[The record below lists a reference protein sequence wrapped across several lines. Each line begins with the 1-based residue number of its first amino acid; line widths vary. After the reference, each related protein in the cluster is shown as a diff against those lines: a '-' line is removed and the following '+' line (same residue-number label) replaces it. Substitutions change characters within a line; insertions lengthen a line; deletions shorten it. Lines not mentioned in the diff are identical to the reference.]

1 MQHSPVETIK
11 ERLSITDVIGGYLT
25 LESAG
30 ANWKA
35 RCPFHNEKTPSFFVS
50 PARNSYYCFG
60 CSAKGDIFTFVEQFE
75 GVDFLGALKIL
86 ADRAGVDLSTYT
98 SKTRDEMSRLY
109 EIMER
114 TTLFYQKELS
124 KNPEAL
130 AYLASRGLTEET
142 ITLFRIGYAPNE
154 WRLAHTMLSQAGFSD
169 IEIEKVGLIKPIEK
183 NGVQDRSGY
192 YDRFRGRIMFPIN
205 DSSGRVIAFTGRV
218 LVDDSS
224 GAKYLNSPDTVLFDK
239 SSVLFGLDKAKHAIR
254 QYDHTVLVEGQFDV
268 IMAHQVGCTNT
279 VALSGTALGDTLE
292 TKEHMVTNLGLATR
306 LSRNVKLVFD
316 ADKAGFRAAIRSAK
330 IALSLGMDV
339 KVARIPEGK
348 DPADIILE
356 HGVTTWK
363 HILTDSKHV
372 ILFYLE
378 TILGIKKDAY
388 QKIRDVRDHILPFV
402 SALSSTVE
410 QSYFIKQISE
420 ATQITQEALLEDLK
434 KVKPEYEEKKSTEKQ
449 KTPTEE
455 LTRRDSILRR
465 ILGVILW
472 QESLSER
479 RIDCEY
485 VRRRLTE
492 LLGDIVFKDFSEAS
506 QDVFGI
512 AEEAERRYESDLHLK
527 ETIEDELNALQEE
540 LLTVELKE
548 HITKIGQLEKD
559 GTEEKNITAL
569 VARCQ
574 SISHQLHEIRQK
586 RHVVT

>member
-11 ERLSITDVIGGYLT
+11 ERLSISDVIGGYVT

-50 PARNSYYCFG
+50 SVRNSYYCFG
-60 CSAKGDIFTFVEQFE
+60 CAAKGDIFTFVQQFE

-86 ADRAGVDLSTYT
+86 ADRAGVDLGSYT

-114 TTLFYQKELS
+114 ATLFYQKELT
-124 KNPEAL
+124 KHPEAS

-142 ITLFRIGYAPNE
+142 IRLFRIGYAPDE
-154 WRLAHTMLSQAGFSD
+154 WRLVYTMLSQAGFSD

-183 NGVQDRSGY
+183 NGVQDRSGF

-205 DSSGRVIAFTGRV
+205 DSSGRVIAFTGRI
-218 LVDDSS
+218 LVDDKS

-254 QYDHTVLVEGQFDV
+254 QYDHTVLVEGQFDA

-279 VALSGTALGDTLE
+279 VALSGTALGDALE
-292 TKEHMVTNLGLATR
+292 TKEHLATNLGLIRR
-306 LSRNVKLVFD
+306 LSRNLKLAFD
-316 ADKAGFRAAIRSAK
+316 ADTAGFRAAIRSAK

-339 KVARIPEGK
+339 KVARIPEGN
-348 DPADIILE
+348 DPADIITKE
-356 HGVTTWK
+356 GVAKWK
-363 HILTDSKHV
+363 EILTDSHHV
-372 ILFYLE
+372 ILFYLD
-378 TILGIKKDAY
+378 TILSRKKDEY
-388 QKIRDVRDHILPFV
+388 QKVRDVRDYILPFV
-402 SALSSTVE
+402 ASLSSTVE
-410 QSYFIKQISE
+410 QSYFIKQISDK
-420 ATQITQEALLEDLK
+420 TGMSQSALLEDLK
-434 KVKPEYEEKKSTEKQ
+434 KVKPEYEKKNEPVVP

-465 ILGVILW
+465 IFGVLLW
-472 QESLSER
+472 QESLANPV
-479 RIDCEY
+479 IDC
-485 VRRRLTE
+485 VRIRTKLIE
-492 LLGDIVFKDFSEAS
+492 LLGVDRFNEFLTVSV
-506 QDVFGI
+506 DVFGLS
-512 AEEAERRYESDLHLK
+512 AEAEQRYDTDSHVSENIDNEIL
-527 ETIEDELNALQEE
+527 ALQEE
-540 LLTVELKE
+540 LLTTELKE
-548 HITKIGQLEKD
+548 HVVTIGQLERD
-559 GTEEKNITAL
+559 GTQDVTITAL

-574 SISHQLHEIRQK
+574 EISQALHEIRQS